1 SMLRALLVENKLL
14 VSQRRA
20 GGPWKPKCVRC
31 WAPMRVAG
39 RFHPTARDK
48 PAGEMESAL
57 CAGEEEEFCTTAGSV
72 SQDFNESTVETWTRE
87 FVWMVLEALG

>member
-20 GGPWKPKCVRC
+20 AGPWKQKCVRC
-31 WAPMRVAG
+31 WAPIRVAC

-48 PAGEMESAL
+48 PAGEMERAL
-57 CAGEEEEFCTTAGSV
+57 SV

-87 FVWMVLEALG
+87 FVWVVLEALG